1 MAKAGMSPRKRAH
14 HNLHPVL
21 EDPVQRLC
29 VAIEPGTYIRPHRH
43 ADPLTWEVFLMLR
56 GSAVYLSFDDSG
68 RVSER
73 IVLAAAG
80 PVHAIEIPAGTW
92 HSVASLEPGS
102 VFFEVK
108 QGPYKAPLAGNSA
121 AWAPAE
127 GDPECERLEAWYRTA
142 QTGELP
148 PASPGSSGKSG
159 KKPLSSS
166 LFP

>member
-1 MAKAGMSPRKRAH
+1 MKRITKELLDGLSSEALLSPRKRSH
-14 HNLHPVL
+14 HNLHAEL
-21 EDPVQRLC
+21 TDPVQRLC

-43 ADPLTWEVFLMLR
+43 ADPLSWEVFLMLR
-56 GSAVYLSFDDSG
+56 GSAVFLSFDDSG

-80 PVHAIEIPAGTW
+80 PVQAIEIPAGTW

-127 GDPECERLEAWYRTA
+127 GDRECARFEAWYRKA
-142 QTGELP
+142 QAGDL
-148 PASPGSSGKSG
+148 SPQSGR
-159 KKPLSSS
+159 
-166 LFP
+166 

>member
-1 MAKAGMSPRKRAH
+1 MAIKQIDIKLLNDLMAKAGMSPRKRAH

-73 IVLAAAG
+73 IVLAQQVRSMPSRSRQEPG
-80 PVHAIEIPAGTW
+80 I
-92 HSVASLEPGS
+92 ASLRLS
-102 VFFEVK
+102 R
-108 QGPYKAPLAGNSA
+108 
-121 AWAPAE
+121 
-127 GDPECERLEAWYRTA
+127 DP
-142 QTGELP
+142 
-148 PASPGSSGKSG
+148 
-159 KKPLSSS
+159 SSS
-166 LFP
+166 K